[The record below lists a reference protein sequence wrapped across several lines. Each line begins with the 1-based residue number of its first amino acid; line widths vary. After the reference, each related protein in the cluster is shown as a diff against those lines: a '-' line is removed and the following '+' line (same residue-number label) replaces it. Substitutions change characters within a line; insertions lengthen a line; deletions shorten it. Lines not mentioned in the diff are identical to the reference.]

1 MTTEP
6 KRLRLGSGPLA
17 ASVASLQGAGPSEER
32 LAALAERLAQA
43 GAPLDDLPSEAAPA
57 SSRFERAASNR
68 ARPRFVHAVRTF
80 GPGILAV
87 VAALGFGGG
96 LIMTALSVR
105 EAATPLTP
113 PEPAPVVAPVA
124 PDAPAVNVPGTPPP
138 RVAPPSERA
147 RERAATPE
155 PGAAT
160 AAPTDAINT
169 PPPAIPGAAPAPA
182 ARALESAPVVPSS
195 PSPAREEPRAAAPGT
210 RARAPAASNDNEGAP
225 LTANTVVE
233 SEVELLKQARSALAA
248 DPLQAY
254 ALSER
259 CRAQYPGGAFAQ
271 EREYIAISALVR
283 LGRGNE
289 AKSRASLFRMHY
301 PSSAYLP
308 RLARMLGE

>member
-6 KRLRLGSGPLA
+6 KRLRLGAGPLA
-17 ASVASLQGAGPSEER
+17 GGVASLQAAVPSDER
-32 LAALAERLAQA
+32 MAALAERLARA
-43 GAPLDDLPSEAAPA
+43 GAPVDDLPTEAAPA
-57 SSRFERAASNR
+57 SNRFERAASNR
-68 ARPRFVHAVRTF
+68 PRPRLVQAAKTF

-96 LIMTALSVR
+96 LIMTAMSVR

-113 PEPAPVVAPVA
+113 PEPAPLAPPRVPPAPAATAPDAPPVAVQSPPEPTRPRAAPSGDTADSAPPASDRAGVAAPPATAPGLSAARGQQPAPA
-124 PDAPAVNVPGTPPP
+124 PDAPAPG
-138 RVAPPSERA
+138 REDARPSL
-147 RERAATPE
+147 
-155 PGAAT
+155 
-160 AAPTDAINT
+160 
-169 PPPAIPGAAPAPA
+169 PA
-182 ARALESAPVVPSS
+182 ARAKVPATSS
-195 PSPAREEPRAAAPGT
+195 GA
-210 RARAPAASNDNEGAP
+210 EGAP
-225 LTANTVVE
+225 LAANTVVE

-283 LGRGNE
+283 LGRDSE
-289 AKSRASLFRMHY
+289 ARSRASLFRMHY